1 MTSKGWA
8 ELMDQR
14 KRTLDMKLK
23 TLLPTLALVVMAG
36 LAAAPLSAQ
45 TTGTTNLALNLNVA
59 GTLSVNNSAS
69 TINLTGPTF
78 GPWASTA
85 GATQVNFSY
94 RAGSTSTSGVSITVT
109 SSNGADAMVGSNAA
123 NVIPDADMT
132 LTTSGAVSSG
142 TLVGSTAL
150 ASAGATLFTN
160 AASTHAQN
168 QQFNITYSV
177 SSGNFAADTYT
188 TTLTYTLAVS

>member
-1 MTSKGWA
+1 
-8 ELMDQR
+8 
-14 KRTLDMKLK
+14 
-23 TLLPTLALVVMAG
+23 VV
-36 LAAAPLSAQ
+36 
-45 TTGTTNLALNLNVA
+45 
-59 GTLSVNNSAS
+59 NSAS

-78 GPWASTA
+78 GPWVSTT
-85 GATQVNFSY
+85 GATQVTFSY

-123 NVIPDADMT
+123 NVIPDADMI
-132 LTTSGAVSSG
+132 LTTAGSVSSG
-142 TLVGSTAL
+142 TLVGSAAL

-168 QQFNITYSV
+168 QQFNITYTV